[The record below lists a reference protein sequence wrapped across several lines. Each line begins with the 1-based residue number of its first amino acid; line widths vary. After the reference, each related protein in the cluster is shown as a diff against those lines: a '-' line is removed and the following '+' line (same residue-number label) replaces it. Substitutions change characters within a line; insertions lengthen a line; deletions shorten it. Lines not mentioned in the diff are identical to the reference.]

1 MGQIRTEC
9 AARGQSVPE
18 ARVGKS
24 IGVSTYEKLIRQPSQ
39 ALLALPILL

>member
-24 IGVSTYEKLIRQPSQ
+24 IRGFYIRE
-39 ALLALPILL
+39 ADKATLAGIASRC